1 MKNKIV
7 QPSKSRFNAKSR
19 LTFIVVMLAIPVIHW
34 FVFWLYVNI
43 QSIFLAFQD
52 MRTGQLSF
60 RNFSTVWSNI
70 TNPYSHDLATALK
83 NTTKYFLN
91 TVLIIMPMCLVVSYF
106 IYKRITGFKAF
117 RIIFYLP
124 AIISGVAYTTAFTEF
139 VHPNGPLGE
148 IIRMFGVEPNPIS
161 ILSRRETATT
171 AMLVYCILTGCTG
184 NMLIFGGAMVRIP
197 EEVLEAAK
205 LDGCSPFRELVSLI
219 FPLIWPTFS
228 TQLIFTLT
236 GFFNQTGP
244 ILLFT
249 NGNYD
254 TTTISFWIFKQV
266 YGEGGLG
273 GSGKYNVVSCA
284 GLCFTVIW
292 VPVVLMLRKLIDK
305 VDTVEY

>member
-1 MKNKIV
+1 MKE
-7 QPSKSRFNAKSR
+7 SKRKET
-19 LTFIVVMLAIPVIHW
+19 LFIFCMIILPFIQWI
-34 FVFWLYVNI
+34 VFWLFVNMQTI
-43 QSIFLAFQD
+43 ILAFQD
-52 MRTGQLSF
+52 QRTEAFTLH
-60 RNFSTVWSNI
+60 NF
-70 TNPYSHDLATALK
+70 TAFWESLTQGGDISIAVK
-83 NTTKYFLN
+83 NTFVYFSVNLIIVMPMALLISYFLYKC
-91 TVLIIMPMCLVVSYF
+91 IMGY
-106 IYKRITGFKAF
+106 KAF

-148 IIRMFGVEPNPIS
+148 IIRIFGGEPNPITM
-161 ILSRRETATT
+161 LSRRETATT
-171 AMLVYCILTGCTG
+171 AMLIYCVLTGCTG

-205 LDGCSPFRELVSLI
+205 LDGCGPIRELVSLI

-273 GSGKYNVVSCA
+273 GTGKYNVVSCA
-284 GLCFTVIW
+284 GFCFTVLW
-292 VPVVLMLRKLIDK
+292 VPIVLMLRRLVEKI
-305 VDTVEY
+305 DTVEY